1 MIKTFASLA
10 VTLWMIASGV
20 FALNG
25 GMTGSAVNAAFAAG
39 ERAGITLPYDARA
52 IVKRVA
58 DGVDGI
64 GSCIIHRNGCPT
76 AAGVQSVMIEAQEA
90 GWRRSFGFGM
100 PLMDVNRALVRV
112 AGTGTGGGG
121 RPSLT
126 DVPLPFQDL
135 VRTVTSISRF

>member
-25 GMTGSAVNAAFAAG
+25 GMIGSGVNAAFAAG
-39 ERAGITLPYDARA
+39 ERAGIALPYDARA

-58 DGVDGI
+58 DGVDGL
-64 GSCIIHRNGCPT
+64 GSCLIHQSGCPT
-76 AAGVQSVMIEAQEA
+76 AAGVQSVMIEVQEA
-90 GWRRSFGFGM
+90 SWRRSFGFGM

-112 AGTGTGGGG
+112 AGHGTGSS
-121 RPSLT
+121 RPSFT

-135 VRTVTSISRF
+135 VRSVASISRI